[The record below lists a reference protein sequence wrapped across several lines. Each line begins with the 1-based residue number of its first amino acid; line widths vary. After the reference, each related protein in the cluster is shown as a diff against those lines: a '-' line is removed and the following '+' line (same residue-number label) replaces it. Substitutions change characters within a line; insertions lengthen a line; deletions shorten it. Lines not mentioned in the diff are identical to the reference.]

1 MGLSWHWHRM
11 RAMTLEEVCL
21 RAQLRLRQRTDSG
34 RTWESPRV
42 ALEGIGAFPRL
53 PSAEAAPPELREA
66 LSRDAQKIL
75 AGNWKAFGHLDLQID
90 DPPKWHHDYLAGRD
104 FATTEPGFTLN
115 HRELPGDA
123 DVKLIW
129 EMRRRG
135 EIFVLFRFVWCVV
148 VVEGVSW
155 VGG

>member
-53 PSAEAAPPELREA
+53 PSAEDAPPELREA

-90 DPPKWHHDYLAGRD
+90 DPPKWHHDYLAAGILRRLNR
-104 FATTEPGFTLN
+104 ALRSTIASSRETLTSN
-115 HRELPGDA
+115 LSG
-123 DVKLIW
+123 
-129 EMRRRG
+129 
-135 EIFVLFRFVWCVV
+135 
-148 VVEGVSW
+148 S
-155 VGG
+155 